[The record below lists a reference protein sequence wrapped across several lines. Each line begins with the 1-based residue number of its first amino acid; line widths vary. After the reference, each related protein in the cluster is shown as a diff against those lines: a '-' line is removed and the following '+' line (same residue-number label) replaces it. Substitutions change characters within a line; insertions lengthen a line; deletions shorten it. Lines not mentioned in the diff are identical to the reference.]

1 MVQFFVNGIHCKRIN
16 RVSCNR
22 KKIHQLCQ
30 KKDLYTRLG
39 MFFEAAILDKIRKVL
54 FNKGI
59 LMVKVKTIHK
69 LRRYIQLMLVMSGLM
84 SVVPVHAFFPQTKHE
99 LSAHKMQLKPQH
111 PREVIVLIHGLMRT
125 SLSMWPLKNFLKRN
139 GYEVYTYSYPSHKY
153 SIQEHGTYLNQYI
166 KNLLAKN
173 PGVKINF
180 ITHSLGGIITREA
193 LSKLSKEQLK
203 DIGSLIMLA
212 PPNQGSKLAKI
223 STKVFPMLTF
233 PIKPLAEL
241 SSDQTS
247 YVHHVP
253 VPNIK
258 IGIIAGRYDAKVPP
272 EYARLEGQNDPVIV
286 NANHTFIMNNAKT
299 RELIM
304 NFLETGTFGPV
315 AGKISS
321 YKEIKSAAEQNYQ
334 KKQNKMRANI

>member
-1 MVQFFVNGIHCKRIN
+1 M
-16 RVSCNR
+16 
-22 KKIHQLCQ
+22 
-30 KKDLYTRLG
+30 
-39 MFFEAAILDKIRKVL
+39 
-54 FNKGI
+54 
-59 LMVKVKTIHK
+59 VKTIHK
-69 LRRYIQLMLVMSGLM
+69 LRRYIQLIIVFSGML
-84 SVVPVHAFFPQTKHE
+84 SVASVHAITPETKPGIR
-99 LSAHKMQLKPQH
+99 AYKMQVTPQH
-111 PREVIVLIHGLMRT
+111 AQEIIVLVHGLMRT
-125 SLSMWPLKNFLKRN
+125 SISMWPLKNFLKRK

-173 PGVKINF
+173 PGAKINF

-193 LSKLSKEQLK
+193 LSKFSKEQLK
-203 DIGSLIMLA
+203 NIGSLIMLA

-223 STKVFPMLTF
+223 STKMFPMLTF

-286 NANHTFIMNNAKT
+286 NSNHTFIMNNTQT

-304 NFLETGTFGPV
+304 NFLENGSFGIITG
-315 AGKISS
+315 
-321 YKEIKSAAEQNYQ
+321 
-334 KKQNKMRANI
+334 

>member
-1 MVQFFVNGIHCKRIN
+1 M
-16 RVSCNR
+16 
-22 KKIHQLCQ
+22 
-30 KKDLYTRLG
+30 
-39 MFFEAAILDKIRKVL
+39 
-54 FNKGI
+54 
-59 LMVKVKTIHK
+59 VKTIHK
-69 LRRYIQLMLVMSGLM
+69 LRRYIPLILVMSGM
-84 SVVPVHAFFPQTKHE
+84 ISMGSAHAFIPEIKQGFRAQ
-99 LSAHKMQLKPQH
+99 KMQVKSSHSQ
-111 PREVIVLIHGLMRT
+111 EIIVLVHGLMRT
-125 SLSMWPLKNFLKRN
+125 SLSMWPLKNFLKRK
-139 GYEVYTYSYPSHKY
+139 GYEVYIYGYPSHKY

-173 PGVKINF
+173 PGIKINF

-203 DIGSLIMLA
+203 SIGSLIMLA

-223 STKVFPMLTF
+223 STKMFPMLTF

-286 NANHTFIMNNAKT
+286 NSNHTFIMNNTQT
-299 RELIM
+299 RELIIK
-304 NFLETGTFGPV
+304 FLKNG
-315 AGKISS
+315 SL
-321 YKEIKSAAEQNYQ
+321 Q
-334 KKQNKMRANI
+334 